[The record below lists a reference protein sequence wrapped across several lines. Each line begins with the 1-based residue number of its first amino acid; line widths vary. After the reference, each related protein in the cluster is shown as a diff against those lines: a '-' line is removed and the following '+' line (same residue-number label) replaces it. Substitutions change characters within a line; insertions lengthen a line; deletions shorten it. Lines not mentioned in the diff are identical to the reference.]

1 MTDHLSSLVNINT
14 LQILEKI
21 DEKPISLNEISK
33 QFEEQIENLDETIQ
47 LLLNYG
53 WLKEKDSEIYLPAKG
68 KQKLTLLRVIFEQDS
83 TDSLYDIFKIQVWE
97 RFHLLERESLT
108 DNFFVEIENNE
119 PDGID
124 SVFICSPWVGLKPEQ
139 LDILLNLKQA
149 GVGIFIIIRPIEG
162 TKGNTL
168 DTHNFFIKNN
178 FNLYYYKVR
187 SLHTKLYLIKK
198 NDYNDVAIFGSEN
211 LTNQNNEELGMII
224 RDEDFVE
231 KLEEY
236 LLELLGNSKKSRSN

>member
-33 QFEEQIENLDETIQ
+33 QFEEQIENLDDTIQ

-108 DNFFVEIENNE
+108 DNFFVEIENNK

-211 LTNQNNEELGMII
+211 LTNQKHEELGMII

>member
-33 QFEEQIENLDETIQ
+33 QFEEQIENLDDTIQ

-108 DNFFVEIENNE
+108 DNFFVEIENN
-119 PDGID
+119 
-124 SVFICSPWVGLKPEQ
+124 KPE
-139 LDILLNLKQA
+139 NK
-149 GVGIFIIIRPIEG
+149 IITI
-162 TKGNTL
+162 
-168 DTHNFFIKNN
+168 
-178 FNLYYYKVR
+178 YK
-187 SLHTKLYLIKK
+187 
-198 NDYNDVAIFGSEN
+198 
-211 LTNQNNEELGMII
+211 
-224 RDEDFVE
+224 
-231 KLEEY
+231 
-236 LLELLGNSKKSRSN
+236 

>member
-33 QFEEQIENLDETIQ
+33 QFEKQIENLDDTIQ
-47 LLLNYG
+47 SLLVNG
-53 WLKEKDSEIYLPAKG
+53 WLKEKDSEIYLSRKG
-68 KQKLTLLRVIFEQDS
+68 KQKLILLRVIFEQDS

-108 DNFFVEIENNE
+108 DNFFVEIENNK
-119 PDGID
+119 PDEID

-139 LDILLNLKQA
+139 LDILLNLKQT
-149 GVGIFIIIRPIEG
+149 GVKIFIIMRPIEG
-162 TKGNTL
+162 KKVNAL
-168 DTHNFFIKNN
+168 DTHNFFIENN

>member
-1 MTDHLSSLVNINT
+1 MIDQLSSLVNINT

-21 DEKPISLNEISK
+21 DEKSVSLNEISK
-33 QFEEQIENLDETIQ
+33 HLGNTIENLDDTTQ
-47 LLLNYG
+47 SLLKYG
-53 WLKEKDSEIYLPAKG
+53 WLKEKNSKFDLSRNG
-68 KQKLTLLRVIFEQDS
+68 KQKLILLRVIFEQDS
-83 TDSLYDIFKIQVWE
+83 TDSLYDIFKMQVWE
-97 RFHLLERESLT
+97 RFRLLQRESLT
-108 DNFFVEIENNE
+108 DNFFVEIENNK
-119 PDGID
+119 PDEID

-162 TKGNTL
+162 QKENTL
-168 DTHNFFIKNN
+168 NTHNFFIKNN

-231 KLEEY
+231 KLEDY
-236 LLELLGNSKKSRSN
+236 LLELTGNSKKARSN